1 MGTEDP
7 GLGKLTPFTPDTF
20 EYVRLQPEE
29 SRLLMN
35 PSQYKHIA
43 GIVTSQKNNIR
54 NVIASVIEGVYD
66 KNGNQIKYENSDG
79 SWKKFKYDKN
89 GNRIKYEDSND
100 EKEEILIEGET
111 T

>member
-54 NVIASVIEGVYD
+54 NVIASVIEDIYDKKGNKIKLENSDGYWQKYEYD
-66 KNGNQIKYENSDG
+66 KNGNKIKKETS
-79 SWKKFKYDKN
+79 N
-89 GNRIKYEDSND
+89 GI
-100 EKEEILIEGET
+100 KEEILIEGET
-111 T
+111 S